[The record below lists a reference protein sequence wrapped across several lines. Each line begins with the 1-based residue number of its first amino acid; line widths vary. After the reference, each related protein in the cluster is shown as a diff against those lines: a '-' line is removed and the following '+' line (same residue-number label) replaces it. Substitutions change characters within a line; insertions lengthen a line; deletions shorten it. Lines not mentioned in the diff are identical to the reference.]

1 MKMKNLLNKS
11 STSNQNGLNS
21 FKTKRKLS
29 ELKDSTYQNIFF
41 MIFIPIVVILLI
53 FSLILILS
61 YTRERKSLLKESY
74 SYRLDLIYRNNER
87 SIDSI
92 IQTVHML
99 DKSPEFVK
107 TAVGSAFPS
116 ENDIESMQKS
126 LGQVAASNSIIHSI
140 AFVDRQ
146 NKVVITDSQYCSL
159 SSFFYEKFSYENY
172 DENFWKYYQAPLSTV
187 RALSPTFVNINSGE
201 AAQTSGIIPIVFT
214 GIGNTKISNL
224 IILNIDITKILYNEL
239 HQLTKNSKFFIINRQ
254 TLQRFDENSTK
265 NQVIDAQFY
274 KNISEHQYSVFDRKN
289 NNGKKEFIVSYYP
302 KNSIL
307 GYCYAVSVP
316 YSDINQ
322 SGYLY
327 LFLVMASLIFFISF
341 SLIVSH
347 LGAKKI
353 YMPITEIAGM
363 FKSGA
368 KNNAKN
374 TFDFIES
381 SILETLNAN
390 SLLTQEVAV
399 TLPAYK
405 ERILIDIL
413 NSNEY
418 YRIDNVESLEATL
431 DFKYNYFCSVII
443 QLIPTD
449 EFNKEYSSIEYNRIK
464 SGIFKIV
471 EIYFSQ
477 KYITN
482 VIPNDTNVLY
492 VLLNLKTIEPKENI
506 LSIIESLEAL
516 LKEDTNLIRLNVG
529 IGSVSEGLMG
539 LRESH
544 KEAMRSISPAS
555 NLRYVVLN
563 LNNSKKGA
571 GHSYYFTITDEENL
585 HNFLLAGKK
594 DQALAYVNQIYDN
607 NIHISDFSL
616 IHLNMQIINTI
627 FKVMGL
633 KSIPYDDEKKGDIAI
648 ISDIVAMP
656 QYQIRDTINELVEKI
671 STYILTTNDTQFSTT
686 IVEFMQANYHD
697 EHLCLDSIAAVT
709 GIPAKQVSR
718 MFKEQFGVN
727 FVDYLAQI
735 RINKAK
741 EYLKTTNKTIA
752 EILTL
757 TGFNNRNTF
766 LRTFKKITGLSPSEY
781 KKHLK

>member
-1 MKMKNLLNKS
+1 MTIKNII
-11 STSNQNGLNS
+11 
-21 FKTKRKLS
+21 TKKFSALFSKLS
-29 ELKDSTYQNIFF
+29 NHKKVLGEVKDSTYQNIFL
-41 MIFIPIVVILLI
+41 MIFIPITVILLI
-53 FSLILILS
+53 FSLVLVLS
-61 YTRERKSLLKESY
+61 YTRERESLLKESY

-99 DKSPEFVK
+99 DKSPEFMK
-107 TAVGSAFPS
+107 TAIGSTFPEES
-116 ENDIESMQKS
+116 DITSMQRS
-126 LGQVAASNSIIHSI
+126 LNQICESNSIINSI

-146 NKVVITDSQYCSL
+146 NKIVITESQYFSL
-159 SSFFYEKFSYENY
+159 SSFFHDKYNYENY
-172 DENFWKYYQAPLSTV
+172 NENFWKYYQAPLSTV
-187 RALSPTFVNINSGE
+187 RALSPTFVNGNIDDE
-201 AAQTSGIIPIVFT
+201 KFTIGIIPIVFT

-224 IILNIDITKILYNEL
+224 IILNIDISKLLYEETN
-239 HQLTKNSKFFIINRQ
+239 QLTKNSEFFIINRQ
-254 TLQRFDENSTK
+254 TLQRFDNT
-265 NQVIDAQFY
+265 NTQNNIIDEQFY
-274 KNISEHQYSVFDRKN
+274 KNISEHQYAVFDRRN
-289 NNGKKEFIVSYYP
+289 ENGKKEFIVAYSP
-302 KNSIL
+302 ENSIL

-316 YSDINQ
+316 YSDINH

-327 LFLVMASLIFFISF
+327 LFLVAISLLLFISF

-347 LGAKKI
+347 FGAKKI

-363 FKSGA
+363 FKSPQ
-368 KNNAKN
+368 KNNSRS
-374 TFDFIES
+374 TFDFIEA
-381 SILETLNAN
+381 SIIETLNKN
-390 SLLTQEVAV
+390 SLLAQEVEA

-418 YRIDNVESLEATL
+418 YRIDNAESLEESL

-449 EFNKEYSSIEYNRIK
+449 EFSKEYSSIEYNRIK
-464 SGIFKIV
+464 SGIYKIV

-477 KYITN
+477 KYIAN

-492 VLLNLKTIEPKENI
+492 VLLNLKDPEPKENI
-506 LSIIESLEAL
+506 LAIIENLEDL
-516 LKEDTNLIRLNVG
+516 LKEDTALIRLNVG
-529 IGSVSEGLMG
+529 IGSVAEGLEG
-539 LRESH
+539 LRTSH
-544 KEAMRSISPAS
+544 SEAMRSISPAS
-555 NLRYVVLN
+555 NLRHVVLN
-563 LNNSKKGA
+563 LNSSKTTSDNTYK
-571 GHSYYFTITDEENL
+571 FTITDEETL

-594 DQALAYVNQIYDN
+594 DQALSYVSQIYEN
-607 NIHISDFSL
+607 NINISDFSL

-627 FKVMGL
+627 FKAL
-633 KSIPYDDEKKGDIAI
+633 RQKSIPYDNDGKGDIAI

-656 QYQIRDTINELVEKI
+656 QYKIRETINELVEKI
-671 STYILTTNDTQFSTT
+671 SSFIFTTNDTQFSTT
-686 IVEFMQANYHD
+686 VVEFINTNYND
-697 EHLCLDSIAAVT
+697 EHLCLESIADLT

-741 EYLKTTNKTIA
+741 EYLSTTTKTIG
-752 EILTL
+752 EIFTL

>member
-1 MKMKNLLNKS
+1 MKFKNLFNKLPTIMRS
-11 STSNQNGLNS
+11 RIKLLNS
-21 FKTKRKLS
+21 AGKFSNK
-29 ELKDSTYQNIFF
+29 KDSTYQNIFF
-41 MIFIPIVVILLI
+41 MIFIPITVILLI

-61 YTRERKSLLKESY
+61 YMRERKSLLKESY
-74 SYRLDLIYRNNER
+74 SYRLDLIYRNDEH

-99 DKSPEFVK
+99 DKSPEFIK
-107 TAVGSAFPS
+107 TAIGNELPT
-116 ENDIESMQKS
+116 EPDIKSMQNS
-126 LGQVAASNSIIHSI
+126 LSQIASSNSIIHSI
-140 AFVDRQ
+140 AFLDRQ
-146 NKVVITDSQYCSL
+146 NKIAITNSEYCSL
-159 SSFFYEKFSYENY
+159 SSFFYEKYIYENY

-187 RALSPTFVNINSGE
+187 RALSPTFVQIDTDSDNRSV
-201 AAQTSGIIPIVFT
+201 GIIPIVFT

-224 IILNIDITKILYNEL
+224 IILNIDISKILYHES
-239 HQLTKNSKFFIINRQ
+239 HQLTKNSEFFIINRQ
-254 TLQRFDENSTK
+254 TLQRFDAESTK
-265 NQVIDAQFY
+265 NRIIDSQFY
-274 KNISEHQYSVFDRKN
+274 QNISEQQYSVFDRKN
-289 NNGKKEFIVSYYP
+289 EKGKKEFIVAYSP

-327 LFLVMASLIFFISF
+327 LFLVSASLILFLTF

-347 LGAKKI
+347 FGAKKI
-353 YMPITEIAGM
+353 YMPITEIAAL
-363 FKSGA
+363 FKSG
-368 KNNAKN
+368 KGNAEN

-381 SILETLNAN
+381 AIIETLNTN
-390 SLLTQEVAV
+390 SMLSQEVAV

-418 YRIDNVESLEATL
+418 YRIDNLESLEATL
-431 DFKYNYFCSVII
+431 DFEYNFFCSVII

-464 SGIFKIV
+464 NGIFKIIEV
-471 EIYFSQ
+471 SFSQ
-477 KYITN
+477 KYNAN

-492 VLLNLKTIEPKENI
+492 VLLNLKTNEPKENI
-506 LSIIESLEAL
+506 LSIIENLEGL

-529 IGSVSEGLMG
+529 IGNVSEGLAG

-544 KEAMRSISPAS
+544 KDAMRSISSAS
-555 NLRYVVLN
+555 NLRHIVLN
-563 LNNSKKGA
+563 LNNSRKDA
-571 GHSYYFTITDEENL
+571 GNSYCFTLTDEENL
-585 HNFLLAGKK
+585 YNFLLAGKK
-594 DQALAYVNQIYDN
+594 EQALSYVNQMYDN
-607 NIHISDFSL
+607 NMNISDFSL

-627 FKVMGL
+627 FKVMRL
-633 KSIPYDDEKKGDIAI
+633 KAIPYDDDGKGDIAI

-656 QYQIRDTINELVEKI
+656 QYQIRDTINELVDKI
-671 STYILTTNDTQFSTT
+671 STFILVNNDTRFSTSV
-686 IVEFMQANYHD
+686 VEFINANYND
-697 EHLCLDSIAAVT
+697 EHLCLDSIASVT

-718 MFKEQFGVN
+718 MFKEQFSVN

-752 EILTL
+752 EIFAL